1 MILEFSLADFT
12 LAPDLSS
19 EYGPSLAFAK
29 NTTVLQSDNHAS
41 LVLPSITPR
50 FLSFFLQY
58 FDFYF
63 VFLYMVKIACLP
75 KLGSELIE
83 TQPRFYIKKER
94 KGKVMIIY
102 NKIYGASRLPKTSEN
117 DCFAVYMV
125 IETVATRKVQM
136 KNKQANEQKATKHIL
151 IVILVTLF

>member
-1 MILEFSLADFT
+1 
-12 LAPDLSS
+12 
-19 EYGPSLAFAK
+19 
-29 NTTVLQSDNHAS
+29 
-41 LVLPSITPR
+41 
-50 FLSFFLQY
+50 
-58 FDFYF
+58 
-63 VFLYMVKIACLP
+63 MVKIACLP

-94 KGKVMIIY
+94 KEKVMIIY
-102 NKIYGASRLPKTSEN
+102 NKIYGASRLPKTSKN

-151 IVILVTLF
+151 IVILVTLFWTAQNLKKGKTETMILGTAKRLSCL